1 MTLERWLGSPWLLFP
16 LVWLAFFWQ
25 LGDSPLYDL
34 DEGAFSE
41 ATREM
46 FERGNF
52 IATYLNGQ
60 PRYDKP
66 ILIYWLQALATLP
79 LGFNELALRLP
90 SALAATLWVAALY
103 RFGRRFLDPL
113 GGAVAA
119 LLLTCSLMVLI
130 NARAATADALLN
142 LLLCLSLLDIY
153 RYYQTPNRRLVVRV
167 WLWMALGLLT
177 KGPVAL
183 LLPLLISGLFFTWQ
197 GRVRDWARA
206 LLDPWGWLLFLALTL
221 PWLIAVALEPDYQFY
236 AGFLFQHN
244 LGRFTDTMEGH
255 GGHLYYYLL
264 AAPLILL
271 PFTGWFLN
279 LLPQVRTDLGDPLG
293 RYLWI
298 WFSVVLVIFSFS
310 NTQLPHYML
319 YGLVPPV
326 LLMARARERLTAW
339 WLAYPA
345 PILMLAALLALPG
358 LVGWVAPQVAKPWVR
373 ELLAEAPAVF
383 DWSYFLILGLALV
396 AVLLVALLPRLPR
409 WQGLCL
415 AGVLVTWALNGAF
428 RPAFFELYQGPI
440 KEAGLLA
447 RQLDLPTVFYQV
459 HFPSFSVYRHAVV
472 PKREPKPGEVAL
484 LRADRLAALA
494 ASLPQARLETLYR
507 RAGIL
512 LVRVDGASP

>member
-1 MTLERWLGSPWLLFP
+1 M
-16 LVWLAFFWQ
+16 
-25 LGDSPLYDL
+25 
-34 DEGAFSE
+34 
-41 ATREM
+41 
-46 FERGNF
+46 
-52 IATYLNGQ
+52 
-60 PRYDKP
+60 
-66 ILIYWLQALATLP
+66 
-79 LGFNELALRLP
+79 
-90 SALAATLWVAALY
+90 
-103 RFGRRFLDPL
+103 
-113 GGAVAA
+113 
-119 LLLTCSLMVLI
+119 
-130 NARAATADALLN
+130 
-142 LLLCLSLLDIY
+142 
-153 RYYQTPNRRLVVRV
+153 
-167 WLWMALGLLT
+167 
-177 KGPVAL
+177 
-183 LLPLLISGLFFTWQ
+183 
-197 GRVRDWARA
+197 
-206 LLDPWGWLLFLALTL
+206 
-221 PWLIAVALEPDYQFY
+221 
-236 AGFLFQHN
+236 
-244 LGRFTDTMEGH
+244 
-255 GGHLYYYLL
+255 
-264 AAPLILL
+264 

-440 KEAGLLA
+440 KEAGLLGPA
-447 RQLDLPTVFYQV
+447 TGPAHGVLSGAFPQL
-459 HFPSFSVYRHAVV
+459 
-472 PKREPKPGEVAL
+472 
-484 LRADRLAALA
+484 
-494 ASLPQARLETLYR
+494 
-507 RAGIL
+507 
-512 LVRVDGASP
+512 